1 MNRYFIA
8 LPLDSLIG
16 WWRLGELTLAK
27 SQLFSLSSD
36 IPLTHNDPNFAA
48 ILVYLPP
55 VEHIRTLLIAEMS
68 SEAAN
73 VIKQSAVNL
82 VNIGAAINFFPLDA
96 RSESLQYIH
105 GVTLTLPINQQSFLD
120 LPLSLLCADSLQKVI
135 IKNEKT
141 NRRVGFNLLAVIK
154 GYFMRKKSN
163 RYYLPVLLES
173 LVAWRRIG
181 EAMIYEELLLKVP
194 TASALP
200 LEQTSELEQLKDVL
214 PRFEN
219 IRNLVVI
226 EIAPSVFEQ
235 PKLFPRSKKFRPEKP
250 SDKLSRTVDYDDIQ
264 SVYPLDAS
272 EKSHSYLQ
280 SLVPSID
287 IKKQSF
293 LSGNLSN
300 KLIHWSEQR
309 NAQLAAKKMLSLLG
323 VTYSGSYLVGDLWD
337 SVLQVIIM
345 DDKPQDTDDSKL
357 QSFLYALFFYS
368 RNSMK
373 SEFRNEDLGLI
384 DDMAKI
390 LLDAISRD
398 VIKDMGL
405 DYRETLEMLKNNHR
419 NSPLSLLITE
429 LTRQH
434 KQIQNGLK
442 THFKSD
448 VFIPALVFLKLKNMH
463 LDQFEPD
470 KFYEFITDLHAT
482 GCDNES
488 LAEGVSWFAALY
500 GFVDVQPLYNQLKSR
515 APFFDELQ
523 EAPVKVDIK
532 NDQHFIQ
539 TRVINDKLI
548 EPLTTK
554 PQSSEVSDIDKRF
567 FIGEGKDVCYA
578 FVNQE
583 RQYQVNEGKGKR
595 YKPVTESELREKINA
610 VDEGQIQMKKESVKS
625 LKPKKYQRVKIES
638 LIP

>member
-1 MNRYFIA
+1 
-8 LPLDSLIG
+8 
-16 WWRLGELTLAK
+16 
-27 SQLFSLSSD
+27 
-36 IPLTHNDPNFAA
+36 
-48 ILVYLPP
+48 
-55 VEHIRTLLIAEMS
+55 
-68 SEAAN
+68 
-73 VIKQSAVNL
+73 
-82 VNIGAAINFFPLDA
+82 
-96 RSESLQYIH
+96 
-105 GVTLTLPINQQSFLD
+105 
-120 LPLSLLCADSLQKVI
+120 
-135 IKNEKT
+135 
-141 NRRVGFNLLAVIK
+141 
-154 GYFMRKKSN
+154 MRKKSN

-194 TASALP
+194 TSALP
-200 LEQTSELEQLKDVL
+200 LEQTSELEQLKAVL

-226 EIAPSVFEQ
+226 EIDSSVFEQ
-235 PKLFPRSKKFRPEKP
+235 GKRFSKSRKITSEKP
-250 SDKLSRTVDYDDIQ
+250 NDKLGRVIDYDAIQ
-264 SVYPLDAS
+264 NVYPLDAS

-337 SVLQVIIM
+337 SVLQVIVM

-390 LLDAISRD
+390 LLEAISRD

-442 THFKSD
+442 AHFKSD

-488 LAEGVSWFAALY
+488 LAVGVVWFAALY
-500 GFVDVQPLYNQLKSR
+500 GFVDLQPLYNQLKQR
-515 APFFDELQ
+515 APFFVELP
-523 EAPVKVDIK
+523 EVPTIKVNLK
-532 NDQHFIQ
+532 NDQHPLQ
-539 TRVINDKLI
+539 VLVMTDELI
-548 EPLTTK
+548 EPMTAK
-554 PQSSEVSDIDKRF
+554 PHSSEVFGIDKRF
-567 FIGEGKDVCYA
+567 FIGEGKDICYA
-578 FVNQE
+578 VVNQE
-583 RQYQVNEGKGKR
+583 GQYHVNKGNKKR
-595 YKPVTESELREKINA
+595 YKPVTESELREKIKA

-625 LKPKKYQRVKIES
+625 VKSKNIKELKWND
-638 LIP
+638 

>member
-1 MNRYFIA
+1 MRTKNNKFYLA
-8 LPLDSLIG
+8 LTIESLIS
-16 WWRLGELTLAK
+16 W
-27 SQLFSLSSD
+27 Q
-36 IPLTHNDPNFAA
+36 
-48 ILVYLPP
+48 
-55 VEHIRTLLIAEMS
+55 
-68 SEAAN
+68 
-73 VIKQSAVNL
+73 
-82 VNIGAAINFFPLDA
+82 
-96 RSESLQYIH
+96 
-105 GVTLTLPINQQSFLD
+105 
-120 LPLSLLCADSLQKVI
+120 
-135 IKNEKT
+135 
-141 NRRVGFNLLAVIK
+141 RV
-154 GYFMRKKSN
+154 
-163 RYYLPVLLES
+163 
-173 LVAWRRIG
+173 G
-181 EAMIYEELLLKVP
+181 EAMLYDELVLKVP
-194 TASALP
+194 AARALP
-200 LEQTSELEQLKDVL
+200 LEQTSLDQLKAVL

-226 EIAPSVFEQ
+226 EIDSSVFGQ
-235 PKLFPRSKKFRPEKP
+235 RKPFSKNKKITSKKPF
-250 SDKLSRTVDYDDIQ
+250 DKQGRAIDYDTIRN
-264 SVYPLDAS
+264 VYPLDAS

-280 SLVPSID
+280 SLVSTIE

-293 LSGNLSN
+293 LSNNLSN
-300 KLIHWSEQR
+300 KLIQWSEQR
-309 NAQLAAKKMLSLLG
+309 NARLAAKKMLSLLG

-337 SVLQVIIM
+337 SVLHVIIM
-345 DDKPQDTDDSKL
+345 DDKPQYSVNLKI

-373 SEFRNEDLGLI
+373 SEFRYEDLGFI

-470 KFYEFITDLHAT
+470 KFYGFITELHAT

-488 LAEGVSWFAALY
+488 LAVGVSWFAALY

-625 LKPKKYQRVKIES
+625 LKPKNIKELK
-638 LIP
+638 LNH

>member
-1 MNRYFIA
+1 M
-8 LPLDSLIG
+8 DS
-16 WWRLGELTLAK
+16 
-27 SQLFSLSSD
+27 
-36 IPLTHNDPNFAA
+36 
-48 ILVYLPP
+48 
-55 VEHIRTLLIAEMS
+55 
-68 SEAAN
+68 
-73 VIKQSAVNL
+73 VIS
-82 VNIGAAINFFPLDA
+82 IFPLNA
-96 RSESLQYIH
+96 RFESIQH
-105 GVTLTLPINQQSFLD
+105 VASTLPIHKQSFLD
-120 LPLSLLCADSLQKVI
+120 FPLSLLCTDSLQKI
-135 IKNEKT
+135 TIKNEKT
-141 NRRVGFNLLAVIK
+141 NQRTHINLWAVIK
-154 GYFMRKKSN
+154 GYFMRTKNNKF
-163 RYYLPVLLES
+163 YLALTIES
-173 LVAWRRIG
+173 LISWQRVG
-181 EAMIYEELLLKVP
+181 EAMLYDELVLKVP
-194 TASALP
+194 AARALP
-200 LEQTSELEQLKDVL
+200 LEQTSLDQLKAVL

-226 EIAPSVFEQ
+226 EIDSSVFEQ
-235 PKLFPRSKKFRPEKP
+235 RKPFSKNKKITSKKPF
-250 SDKLSRTVDYDDIQ
+250 DKQGRAIDYDTIRN
-264 SVYPLDAS
+264 VYPLDAS

-293 LSGNLSN
+293 LSNNLSN

-309 NAQLAAKKMLSLLG
+309 NARLAAKKMLSLLG
-323 VTYSGSYLVGDLWD
+323 VTYSGSYLVGDLWG

-463 LDQFEPD
+463 LEQFEPD
-470 KFYEFITDLHAT
+470 KFYGFITELHAT

-488 LAEGVSWFAALY
+488 LAVGISWFAALY
-500 GFVDVQPLYNQLKSR
+500 GFVDLQPLYNQLKLR
-515 APFFDELQ
+515 APFFIELP
-523 EAPVKVDIK
+523 EAPKVKVDIK

-539 TRVINDKLI
+539 TPVINDKLI

-578 FVNQE
+578 LVNQE
-583 RQYQVNEGKGKR
+583 RQYHVNEGKGKR
-595 YKPVTESELREKINA
+595 YKFVTESELREKINA
-610 VDEGQIQMKKESVKS
+610 VDEGQIKMKKESVKS
-625 LKPKKYQRVKIES
+625 VKLKNIKELKLGDLQHV
-638 LIP
+638 

>member
-1 MNRYFIA
+1 M
-8 LPLDSLIG
+8 DS
-16 WWRLGELTLAK
+16 
-27 SQLFSLSSD
+27 
-36 IPLTHNDPNFAA
+36 
-48 ILVYLPP
+48 
-55 VEHIRTLLIAEMS
+55 
-68 SEAAN
+68 
-73 VIKQSAVNL
+73 VIS
-82 VNIGAAINFFPLDA
+82 IFPLDA
-96 RSESLQYIH
+96 RFESIQH
-105 GVTLTLPINQQSFLD
+105 VASTLPIHKQSFLD
-120 LPLSLLCADSLQKVI
+120 LPLSLLCADSQQKII
-135 IKNEKT
+135 IKNKKPK
-141 NRRVGFNLLAVIK
+141 RRVHFYLWAVLK
-154 GYFMRKKSN
+154 GYFMRNKSN
-163 RYYLPVLLES
+163 KYFLPVLLES

-181 EAMIYEELLLKVP
+181 EAMIYKELLLKVP
-194 TASALP
+194 MATALP
-200 LEQTSELEQLKDVL
+200 LEKTSELERLKAVL

-226 EIAPSVFEQ
+226 EIDSSVFGQ
-235 PKLFPRSKKFRPEKP
+235 RKPFSKNKKITSKKPF
-250 SDKLSRTVDYDDIQ
+250 DKQGRTIDYDTIRN
-264 SVYPLDAS
+264 VYPLDAS

-309 NAQLAAKKMLSLLG
+309 NARLAAKKMLSLLG
-323 VTYSGSYLVGDLWD
+323 VTYSGGYLVGDLWD

-470 KFYEFITDLHAT
+470 KFYGFITELHAT

-488 LAEGVSWFAALY
+488 LAVGVSWFAALY

-515 APFFDELQ
+515 APFFVELQ
-523 EAPVKVDIK
+523 EAPKVKVDLK
-532 NDQHFIQ
+532 NDQHPLQ
-539 TRVINDKLI
+539 LLVMTDEPI

-583 RQYQVNEGKGKR
+583 RQYHGNEGKGKH
-595 YKPVTESELREKINA
+595 YKLVTESELREKINA
-610 VDEGQIQMKKESVKS
+610 VDEGQ
-625 LKPKKYQRVKIES
+625 
-638 LIP
+638 